1 MSKDIGSGALL
12 LVIAAVYSWATLQI
26 PTSSLS
32 DDVGAHGMPT
42 LLAAGLALVAC
53 LILGRAVLAARQ
65 SSPVSDGP
73 AAARQPDL
81 QDDERY
87 EAPLP
92 RALGLIAIG
101 ALYIVVA
108 IFLGYIPALAVLI
121 FATAIYEGLPFGWQ
135 PAAVA
140 VGGAFG
146 FWLLFVKL
154 LGTEQPISLALGS
167 WAGL

>member
-12 LVIAAVYSWATLQI
+12 LVIAAVYYWATLQI
-26 PTSSLS
+26 PSSSLS

-42 LLAAGLALVAC
+42 LLAAGLAVIAC
-53 LILGRAVLAARQ
+53 MILGRALLASRRAA
-65 SSPVSDGP
+65 P
-73 AAARQPDL
+73 AANSIADNTV
-81 QDDERY
+81 DEEERY

-101 ALYIVVA
+101 GLYIVVA

-121 FATAIYEGLPFGWQ
+121 FVTALYEGLAVGWQ

-140 VGGAFG
+140 LGGAAA

-154 LGTEQPISLALGS
+154 LGTEQPIGLALGFL
-167 WAGL
+167 AGL